1 MTEEGWTV
9 PTATVNATRME
20 LMRLKHRL
28 RTALR
33 GHKLLRDKRDELMRR
48 FLELIRENRALR
60 TRVEEGLMRAYRSFT
75 VAAAL
80 MSAEGLEQALLYPC
94 RSTAL
99 EVGRANIMGV
109 ETPVYRFQTR
119 AGVEGERYPYGFA
132 ATSGELDGA
141 VDALTAVFPDLLR
154 LAQMEKTTQM
164 LAGEIENTRRRVN
177 ALEHVMIPD
186 LEENIRVISLKLE
199 ENERGGAV
207 RLMKVKDR
215 MLAESAAGRRRETA
229 EALGFLS

>member
-1 MTEEGWTV
+1 MTEEEWTV
-9 PTATVNATRME
+9 PTATVNTTRME

-60 TRVEEGLMRAYRSFT
+60 TRVEEGLMQAYRSFN

-119 AGVEGERYPYGFA
+119 VGVEGERYPYGFA
-132 ATSGELDGA
+132 ATSGELDRA
-141 VDALTAVFPDLLR
+141 VDALAAVLPDLLR

-164 LAGEIENTRRRVN
+164 LAGEIESTRRRVN

-229 EALGFLS
+229 EALGFPS

>member
-1 MTEEGWTV
+1 MTEEEWTV

-60 TRVEEGLMRAYRSFT
+60 TRVEEGLMRAYRSFN

-119 AGVEGERYPYGFA
+119 VGVEGERYPYGFA
-132 ATSGELDGA
+132 ATSGELDRA
-141 VDALTAVFPDLLR
+141 VDALTAVLPDLLR

-164 LAGEIENTRRRVN
+164 LAGEIESTRRRVN

-229 EALGFLS
+229 EALGLLS